1 MKVIDIRQ
9 QSNRMSDINQADSS
23 NQAEKQRLSQKVEDK
38 SLSPDKVELSA
49 QSKEMQKIH
58 EVLQT
63 TPDVR
68 AEKVA
73 ALKKRIEEGQYEVD
87 SEALAEKMIKE
98 SILDLVK

>member
-9 QSNRMSDINQADSS
+9 QSNRMSDINPADSS

>member
-23 NQAEKQRLSQKVEDK
+23 NRAEKQRLSQKVEDK

>member
-1 MKVIDIRQ
+1 MKVIDIHQ
-9 QSNRMSDINQADSS
+9 QSNRMSNVNQADPSK
-23 NQAEKQRLSQKVEDK
+23 QAEKQRISEKAKDQ
-38 SLSPDKVELSA
+38 SPSPDKVELSA

-58 EVLQT
+58 EVLQA

-73 ALKKRIEEGQYEVD
+73 ALKKRIEEGRYEVD

>member
-1 MKVIDIRQ
+1 MKVIDIGS
-9 QSNRMSDINQADSS
+9 QSSRMSNVNQADSS
-23 NQAEKQRLSQKVEDK
+23 NQADKQRLSQKVKDE
-38 SLSPDKVELSA
+38 SPSPDKVELSA

-98 SILDLVK
+98 SILDLIP